1 MNELIESGDP
11 RAKVVGKRRMPKAG
25 SEALAAAGALNRLA
39 VKLRGRP
46 LLAKHGVY
54 RFKSH
59 EEADEWMMKMM
70 IR

>member
-1 MNELIESGDP
+1 
-11 RAKVVGKRRMPKAG
+11 MPKAG

-39 VKLRGRP
+39 VKLRSRP

-59 EEADEWMMKMM
+59 EAADEWMMRMMM